1 MPPRRNRAPTLEP
14 PTGHFVLVCALA
26 AALPGVETATS
37 YGTPALKVKGKL
49 FARLREDGETLV
61 LRTTPEDRELLLQT
75 CPAVFYLTDHYR
87 DYPWVLVRLA
97 RIRRPHLAEVLEDAW
112 GRVAPVRLRKERGA
126 RKEQTGA

>member
-1 MPPRRNRAPTLEP
+1 MPAA
-14 PTGHFVLVCALA
+14 HFAVVCALA
-26 AALPGVETATS
+26 AVLPGVEEATS

-75 CPAVFYLTDHYR
+75 WPRVFYLTDHYR

-97 RIRRPHLAEVLEDAW
+97 KIRRAHLAEVLEDAW
-112 GRVAPVRLRKERGA
+112 GRVAPLRLRKERGA
-126 RKEQTGA
+126 SGEQNGA